1 MKYFSQ
7 FPLINYDITGL
18 QSNYKAV
25 VNIWRRVKVRSK
37 IINQI
42 ANYDRYDV
50 QEGESPE
57 IVSYKVYGDTDLFW
71 IVCLMND
78 VQNRYYDWP
87 LPEFTFQQFVAD
99 KYDNPDGIHHYE
111 ITQKS
116 GKQSGDGPSDYS
128 HKLEVN
134 STEPGAV
141 SVSNIQYE
149 RRIQDDKRQI
159 KLLPPNFVNA
169 FVDEFRNL
177 INS

>member
-116 GKQSGDGPSDYS
+116 GKQSGDVPSDYS